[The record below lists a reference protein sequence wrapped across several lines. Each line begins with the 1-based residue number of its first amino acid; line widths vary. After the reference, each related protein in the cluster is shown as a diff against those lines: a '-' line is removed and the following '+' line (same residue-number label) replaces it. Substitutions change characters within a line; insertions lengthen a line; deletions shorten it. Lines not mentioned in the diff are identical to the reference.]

1 VVRIARGEAKFAHK
15 VVLDLVV
22 DVEEKGHV
30 ISMNNFFTFIGLF
43 EDLALKQIYATST
56 MRSNWSLEWMMHQ
69 SCRMSSIVWEDKK
82 LVLILSIHAIS
93 IDYFCMRVPTMPGR
107 NGTE

>member
-56 MRSNWSLEWMMHQ
+56 MRSNWNRLPLALKNT
-69 SCRMSSIVWEDKK
+69 RAFKNI
-82 LVLILSIHAIS
+82 
-93 IDYFCMRVPTMPGR
+93 P
-107 NGTE
+107 